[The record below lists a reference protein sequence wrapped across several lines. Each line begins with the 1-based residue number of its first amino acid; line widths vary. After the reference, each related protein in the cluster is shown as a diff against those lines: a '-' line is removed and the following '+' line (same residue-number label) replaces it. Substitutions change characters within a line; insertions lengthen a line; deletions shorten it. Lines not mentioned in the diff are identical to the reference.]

1 LYNVYLQEDLAS
13 GDGGLLTAEEMNQL
27 MDVAEEIAKTVEK
40 PKQIEA
46 PTQEEIDK

>member
-1 LYNVYLQEDLAS
+1 MD
-13 GDGGLLTAEEMNQL
+13 QL

-40 PKQIEA
+40 PKEIEA